1 MENPYVREGLIG
13 ANRAGGHSPNRIAL
27 ATRNSGKMMNLL
39 TASRPA
45 TAVDKA
51 VTRPY
56 LCAVGSVAEALIL
69 LAFLAVEPGIAYFP
83 LIRRHGAPGGH
94 PRRHGELIQAI
105 WQMDLGL

>member
-1 MENPYVREGLIG
+1 LSGRTLAQSHGLG
-13 ANRAGGHSPNRIAL
+13 NAKLWQNDEFPDSL
-27 ATRNSGKMMNLL
+27 AIPL
-39 TASRPA
+39 RPA

-83 LIRRHGAPGGH
+83 LIDIAPELGRHPA
-94 PRRHGELIQAI
+94 RHGELIRAI